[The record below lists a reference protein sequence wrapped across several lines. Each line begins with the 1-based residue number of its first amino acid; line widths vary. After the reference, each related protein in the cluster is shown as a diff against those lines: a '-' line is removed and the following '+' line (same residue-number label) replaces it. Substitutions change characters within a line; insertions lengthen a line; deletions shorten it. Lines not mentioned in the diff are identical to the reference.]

1 MLEKEVR
8 NSLIGI
14 KEENGISY
22 LEFIDH
28 DNNIK
33 KANLINFVTKKK
45 NNSIEVENKDECLCG
60 FKKQKKIIGT
70 NDSQKS
76 IDELVK
82 TINIKDIENTLN
94 EITKNYKIIIDTLER
109 KIEEFKKRNDAQIL
123 LVKNLINIY
132 NSSSISK
139 NITKELLLNLKN
151 IVQFN
156 ELNIDS
162 FMFQINSV
170 DFRFNILK
178 PFPIENLLE
187 EKILIRKIQNNTTIQ
202 FKENIKSLLI
212 LEKLNKII
220 AYSENKLFLFNPN
233 NYKIQNEIE
242 SKNDIISLNLMKD
255 NTILVSHSD
264 SISKL
269 KIKNN
274 KMILE
279 NYISG
284 ERIDISYPGI
294 IVDYKS
300 SLAWT
305 NDRYIEIYGN
315 NYYDIDKFLDNY
327 SFSNGNMECSGGY
340 SITTTFLYSF
350 TDDILL
356 YAYLFE
362 GMDHHGQSFPKLYLS
377 LYNKEMVK
385 NKDYKLFL
393 GNETYTKI
401 FKLNYEVVVVF
412 GGDNF
417 FDLNVYS
424 FKTINIINVNETKKS
439 INNCFLLNKNYYMYF
454 LDGIFYDYYDFRENE
469 EEKENENNV
478 FVIKIEEN
486 SDKIIFASKMN
497 VRNYF
502 YGKEGDKYFYLKNN
516 LIPQI
521 ISVRENYVIIEE
533 LL

>member
-60 FKKQKKIIGT
+60 FKKQKKIIET

-327 SFSNGNMECSGGY
+327 SFSNGNMECSGG
-340 SITTTFLYSF
+340 
-350 TDDILL
+350 
-356 YAYLFE
+356 
-362 GMDHHGQSFPKLYLS
+362 
-377 LYNKEMVK
+377 
-385 NKDYKLFL
+385 
-393 GNETYTKI
+393 
-401 FKLNYEVVVVF
+401 
-412 GGDNF
+412 
-417 FDLNVYS
+417 
-424 FKTINIINVNETKKS
+424 
-439 INNCFLLNKNYYMYF
+439 
-454 LDGIFYDYYDFRENE
+454 
-469 EEKENENNV
+469 
-478 FVIKIEEN
+478 
-486 SDKIIFASKMN
+486 
-497 VRNYF
+497 
-502 YGKEGDKYFYLKNN
+502 
-516 LIPQI
+516 
-521 ISVRENYVIIEE
+521 
-533 LL
+533 

>member
-28 DNNIK
+28 ANNIK
-33 KANLINFVTKKK
+33 KTNLINFVTEKK
-45 NNSIEVENKDECLCG
+45 NNIIEAENKDEYLYR
-60 FKKQKKIIGT
+60 FKKQKRIIKAK
-70 NDSQKS
+70 DSQES
-76 IDELVK
+76 IDDLVK
-82 TINIKDIENTLN
+82 SINIKDVENTLN
-94 EITKNYKIIIDTLER
+94 EITKNYKIIIDILEH
-109 KIEEFKKRNDAQIL
+109 KIEEFKKRNDAQII

-132 NSSSISK
+132 NSSFNSK

-156 ELNIDS
+156 ELNIDH

-170 DFRFNILK
+170 DFGFNILK

-187 EKILIRKIQNNTTIQ
+187 EKILIQKIQNNTTIE

-220 AYSENKLFLFNPN
+220 VYSENKLFLFNPK
-233 NYKIQNEIE
+233 NYKIQNEIK
-242 SKNDIISLNLMKD
+242 SKNGIISLNLMKD
-255 NTILVSHSD
+255 NTILVSHPE

-269 KIKNN
+269 KIENN
-274 KMILE
+274 KMMLE

-284 ERIDISYPGI
+284 ERFDIYYPGI

-300 SLAWT
+300 NVAWT
-305 NDRYIEIYGN
+305 DDRYIGMYGN
-315 NYYDIDKFLDNY
+315 KYYHIDKYLDNY
-327 SFSNGNMECSGGY
+327 SFSNKNMEWSGDY
-340 SITTTFLYSF
+340 SITTTYLYSF

-356 YAYLFE
+356 YAYLFK
-362 GMDHHGQSFPKLYLS
+362 GMDHHGQSFPELYLS

-385 NKDYKLFL
+385 NRDYELFL
-393 GNETYTKI
+393 GNNTYTKI
-401 FKLNYEVVVVF
+401 FKLNSEVVVVF

-417 FDLNVYS
+417 IVLNVYS
-424 FKTINIINVNETKKS
+424 FKTINIIKVNETKKS

-454 LDGIFYDYYDFRENE
+454 LDGIFYDYYYFRENE
-469 EEKENENNV
+469 EENENENNI

-486 SDKIIFASKMN
+486 SNKIIFASKMN
-497 VRNYF
+497 VSNYF